1 MIFNACDHLMHRIYM
16 FIRGPVSYPMG
27 YMQGFILIL
36 LFAYILLG
44 VFMHFIA
51 YKKKQ
56 KNSLFEVG
64 PSVPS
69 PTKETN
75 ATICAC
81 CLHMNVGL

>member
-1 MIFNACDHLMHRIYM
+1 
-16 FIRGPVSYPMG
+16 MG

-36 LFAYILLG
+36 LYAYILLG

-69 PTKETN
+69 PTKETKQQSVH
-75 ATICAC
+75 AAFIWMLAC
-81 CLHMNVGL
+81 KRGPAPPAILYKVY